1 MVMFQVCIQDI
12 RLIVLNINRSKGSK
26 NQIGGETMK
35 IEEVEINGYIY
46 IRETNDKGEIVAEY
60 LKSDDSLEPVVYLS
74 EIEQAVFN
82 TALTAEYMA
91 CLLEVQ

>member
-1 MVMFQVCIQDI
+1 
-12 RLIVLNINRSKGSK
+12 
-26 NQIGGETMK
+26 MK

-60 LKSDDSLEPVVYLS
+60 LKSDDSLKPAVYLS

-82 TALTAEYMA
+82 TALTTEYMA